1 MISVGIQYIE
11 SKVMKALRWLE
22 KRADIN
28 KQTNL
33 VKWLMWEVDNQN
45 TSIKLWKWLLVNNT
59 RRDC

>member
-33 VKWLMWEVDNQN
+33 VKWLMWEVDNQS

>member
-33 VKWLMWEVDNQN
+33 VKWLMWEVDNQS
-45 TSIKLWKWLLVNNT
+45 TSIKLCKWLLVNNT